1 MLVTS
6 SVSFPNSIMSLL
18 PILYTLHWLPVEKIL
33 NLKFYYCLILS
44 LDVLLIFLNSKHLHD
59 SFDLLLINILFKF
72 DFLLHSTLYHTKLS
86 LPGTSC
92 Y

>member
-1 MLVTS
+1 
-6 SVSFPNSIMSLL
+6 MSLL
-18 PILYTLHWLPVEKIL
+18 PIPYTLHWLPVEKIL
-33 NLKFYYCLILS
+33 NLKFYYCLIMS
-44 LDVLLIFLNSKHLHD
+44 LDVFLIFLNYKHLHD
-59 SFDLLLINILFKF
+59 SLDLLLINILFKF

>member
-1 MLVTS
+1 M
-6 SVSFPNSIMSLL
+6 
-18 PILYTLHWLPVEKIL
+18 
-33 NLKFYYCLILS
+33 S
-44 LDVLLIFLNSKHLHD
+44 LDVFLIFLNYKHLHD

-92 Y
+92 YQPLDLLQAFSFSLKTSLLS